1 MLRALLRLVLAA
13 GGAATAA
20 IFVAMLEA
28 RAVSVGLVEGGA
40 PEAPGLV
47 STLLADLGVLMPVM
61 IAVAM
66 MVAIATLVLEPE
78 EPRSPAELLADFRN
92 GPALDRLKSAAVA
105 PLLVVSVFVWTLG
118 SAHLGRIALAAGR
131 PAESGLTVGIGSVA
145 LLLFVVTVATSLIPL
160 TRRILAAGA
169 NSAPGL
175 LDPAVTGGAALG
187 VVGLLFLIGVLTG
200 DTGGEGNVLGI
211 FGVLKRQELDL
222 RPVANLLLL
231 AAGAYSAP
239 VAFARGRMVD
249 QGGKVR
255 PLPLVAAAGAVGAV
269 LLSILLC
276 VRSSSALGEEAL
288 VARGLEKH
296 APLGK
301 IGLAMLRRA
310 SDGDHD
316 GYSASFGGG
325 DCNDKDPKINP
336 GAIDIPGNGI
346 DEDCSGADTP
356 KPVDEKPPEPIAKGP
371 KKPKRSY
378 NVVLFTVD
386 TLRIDL
392 GFLGYNKPVS
402 PNLDKLA
409 EKATVFERAYSMA
422 SYTGKSVGPFMIGRY
437 PSETYRDGGHF
448 NTYFPKNS
456 FVAERAREQK
466 GVRTFAAHC
475 HWYFKL
481 PTGLNQGMDVWDTSA
496 IPPGMGDNDNSVTS
510 DRMSDLALKLLG
522 NPLNTSPG
530 SAAPAPMGDGGA
542 PDATDAGAG
551 AMPNLDGGSGGTTT
565 GEAGSPM
572 PAPIATATTTG
583 ADGERRFF
591 GWFHFFDPHAQYVPH
606 QGAPD
611 FANPFPAKALYDG
624 EVWFTDLHI
633 GKVLDYI
640 ESQPWGKDTA
650 IILTADHGEAFAD
663 HGMSWH
669 GAEIWESLV
678 RVPLVVF
685 VPGEKP
691 RRVSTKRSHI
701 DLAPTILE
709 LLGGTVPDD
718 GEMRGQSLLADVHL
732 PEGQEHEERDVFVDM
747 PAGPYNGMRRALI
760 TGPTPGMK
768 LIHQGGSNYMLF
780 DLKEDPAEKR
790 DLSSDKEKLK
800 PVLERMGVMRAKLQE
815 VEVRPDPP

>member
-1 MLRALLRLVLAA
+1 MIRALLRLVLAA
-13 GGAATAA
+13 GGAAVAA

-28 RAVSVGLVEGGA
+28 RAVAVGLVEGGA

-47 STLLADLGVLMPVM
+47 TTLLADLGVIMPVM

-78 EPRSPAELLADFRN
+78 EPRSPAELIADFRN
-92 GPALDRLKSAAVA
+92 GPAIERLRSAAVA
-105 PLLVVSVFVWTLG
+105 PLLVVAVFVWTLG

-145 LLLFVVTVATSLIPL
+145 LLLFVATVATSLIPL

-187 VVGLLFLIGVLTG
+187 VVGLLFLIGLLTG

-222 RPVANLLLL
+222 RPVANLVLL

-249 QGGKVR
+249 QGGTVR
-255 PLPLVAAAGAVGAV
+255 PLPIVAAAGAMGAV
-269 LLSILLC
+269 LLSVLLC
-276 VRSSSALGEEAL
+276 TRASSALGEEGL

-296 APLGK
+296 AALGK

-310 SDGDHD
+310 SDSDHD
-316 GYSASFGGG
+316 GYSAKFGGG
-325 DCNDKDPKINP
+325 DCNDQDPKINP

-356 KPVDEKPPEPIAKGP
+356 APVDEKPVEPIAKGP
-371 KKPKRSY
+371 KKPNRSY
-378 NVVLFTVD
+378 NVILFTVD

-466 GVRTFAAHC
+466 SVRTFAAHC

-481 PTGLNQGMDVWDTSA
+481 PTGLNQGFDVWDTSA
-496 IPPGMGDNDNSVTS
+496 IPPGMGDNDNSITS

-522 NPLNTSPG
+522 RPENTSPG
-530 SAAPAPMGDGGA
+530 SAPPPVVGDGGA
-542 PDATDAGAG
+542 PAPGPTTSATADA
-551 AMPNLDGGSGGTTT
+551 DGGTMN
-565 GEAGSPM
+565 GEAGAPMM
-572 PAPIATATTTG
+572 PAPIATGTTTTANG
-583 ADGERRFF
+583 DRRFF

-611 FANPFPAKALYDG
+611 FANPFPAKALYDQ

-678 RVPLVVF
+678 RVPLVVY

-709 LLGGTVPDD
+709 LLGGTIPDD
-718 GEMRGQSLLADVHL
+718 GEMRGQSLLLDMYL

-768 LIHQGGSNYMLF
+768 LIHQGGSNYQLF

-800 PVLERMGVMRAKLQE
+800 PVLERMGIVRAKLQE

>member
-1 MLRALLRLVLAA
+1 MIRALLRLVLAA

-20 IFVAMLEA
+20 LFVAMLEA
-28 RAVSVGLVEGGA
+28 RAAAVGLVEGGVQ
-40 PEAPGLV
+40 EAPSLI
-47 STLLADLGVLMPVM
+47 STMLADLGVLSPVM

-66 MVAIATLVLEPE
+66 VVAIATLVLEPE

-92 GPALDRLKSAAVA
+92 GPVVDRLRAAAIA
-105 PLLVVSVFVWTLG
+105 PLVVLAIFVWTLG

-145 LLLFVVTVATSLIPL
+145 LLLFVLTVATSLVPL
-160 TRRILAAGA
+160 ARRLLAAGGE
-169 NSAPGL
+169 NAPGL

-187 VVGLLFLIGVLTG
+187 LVGLLFTIGVLTG

-211 FGVLKRQELDL
+211 FGVLKRKELDL
-222 RPVANLLLL
+222 RPVANLALL
-231 AAGAYSAP
+231 AAGAYFGP
-239 VAFARGRMVD
+239 VAFARGELLASN
-249 QGGKVR
+249 GR
-255 PLPLVAAAGAVGAV
+255 PRPVPLLAAGGAIAAVALSF
-269 LLSILLC
+269 LLSA
-276 VRSSSALGEEAL
+276 RASSALNEDAL
-288 VARGLEKH
+288 VARGIEKH
-296 APLGK
+296 SALGK

-310 SDGDHD
+310 TDGDHD
-316 GYSASFGGG
+316 GFSAKFGGG
-325 DCNDKDPKINP
+325 DCNDADPKINP
-336 GAIDIPGNGI
+336 GAIDVPGNGI
-346 DEDCSGADTP
+346 DEDCSGSDTP
-356 KPVDEKPPEPIAKGP
+356 APVNEPPVEVVAKTGP

-409 EKATVFERAYSMA
+409 EKATIFERAYSMA

-437 PSETYRDGGHF
+437 PSETFRDGGHF
-448 NTYFPKNS
+448 NTYFPKNT
-456 FVAERAREQK
+456 FVAERAHEQQN
-466 GVRTFAAHC
+466 VRTFAGHC
-475 HWYFKL
+475 HWYFKF
-481 PTGLNQGMDVWDTSA
+481 PTGLNQGFDVWDTSA
-496 IPPGMGDNDNSVTS
+496 IPPGMGDNDNSITS

-522 NPLNTSPG
+522 RPENTSPG
-530 SAAPAPMGDGGA
+530 SAAVPAASAGDGGA
-542 PDATDAGAG
+542 PALPEMEGGVAMLEGGAPAPVSSMAPPSGGGAG
-551 AMPNLDGGSGGTTT
+551 D
-565 GEAGSPM
+565 
-572 PAPIATATTTG
+572 
-583 ADGERRFF
+583 RRFF
-591 GWFHFFDPHAQYVPH
+591 AWFHFFDPHAQYVPH

-611 FANPFPAKALYDG
+611 FANPFPAKSLYDQ

-669 GAEIWESLV
+669 GAEIWESLI
-678 RVPLVVF
+678 RVPLVVY

-691 RRVSTKRSHI
+691 RRVSNKRSHI

-709 LLGGTVPDD
+709 LLGGTQPED
-718 GEMRGQSLLADVHL
+718 GEMRGQSLMTDVLL
-732 PEGQEHEERDVFVDM
+732 PEGKDHDERDVFVDM

-760 TGPTPGMK
+760 TGPSPGMK
-768 LIHQGGSNYMLF
+768 LIHQGGSNYLLF

-790 DLSSDKEKLK
+790 DLSGDKEKLK
-800 PVLERMGVMRAKLQE
+800 PVLERMGIMRAKLQE